1 MVINVILE
9 AQLILTLLKVKDS
22 ILSRSSSL
30 G

>member
-22 ILSRSSSL
+22 IPSRSSSL